1 MAAQRGQTYDFVFVH
16 EDGAQLERV
25 GELFPA
31 ERPLQA
37 SIDGTYGLEQ
47 VNDALERVRSG
58 HSQGK
63 TLLRISQD

>member
-1 MAAQRGQTYDFVFVH
+1 
-16 EDGAQLERV
+16 V

-31 ERPLQA
+31 ERPLQV
-37 SIDGTYGLEQ
+37 SIDGTYGLDQ

-63 TLLRISQD
+63 TLLHVEQD

>member
-1 MAAQRGQTYDFVFVH
+1 MH
-16 EDGAQLERV
+16 EDGAQLSRV
-25 GELFPA
+25 CELFPA

-37 SIDGTYGLEQ
+37 SIDGTYALDQ

-63 TLLRISQD
+63 TLLRIERA